1 MALVGNK
8 RIKKCVLVPFFNS
21 FVANFQR
28 KNNLDN
34 NEQNSIDNGGYERNR
49 RGLCP

>member
-8 RIKKCVLVPFFNS
+8 RIKKCGLVPFLLII
-21 FVANFQR
+21 ANFAL